1 MSNFL
6 SYSLLCTYDRFFVIA
21 NAITAA
27 YLALSIP
34 ISIVCI
40 IRPQLVAP
48 RVLLIFL
55 DIVRHF

>member
-1 MSNFL
+1 M
-6 SYSLLCTYDRFFVIA
+6 YDRFFVIA